1 MQLPEQNVNL
11 WSSDGCTTSYGVLAQ
26 LLKATCDTVLP
37 ATAPNT
43 TTTYFLTFYAIV
55 TDSTRTLIIDYPKKY
70 TIFQLLDAVQNFDV
84 AVSAILIIL
93 VAFNVLMPIIG
104 VCMDQVSYGKIKEMA
119 SEERGM
125 VEGVARSMGVPVEM
139 VVYQRH
145 QYRQYSAIQDT
156 KAGTMFKLYMK
167 NQHPFTSYFS
177 RFDAEHKRL
186 ARFIQ
191 LSL

>member
-1 MQLPEQNVNL
+1 
-11 WSSDGCTTSYGVLAQ
+11 
-26 LLKATCDTVLP
+26 
-37 ATAPNT
+37 
-43 TTTYFLTFYAIV
+43 
-55 TDSTRTLIIDYPKKY
+55 
-70 TIFQLLDAVQNFDV
+70 VQNFDV

-104 VCMDQVSYGKIKEMA
+104 VCMDRFSYGRIKEMG
-119 SEERGM
+119 SEERGI

-145 QYRQYSAIQDT
+145 QYRQYAAIQDT